1 MRIKKF
7 LKKFDLFGESVAL
20 RFSGKKKFQTVLGS
34 CLSVLMICLIFI
46 FSFSKITSVIYRN
59 TIYIQNKDEI
69 ALIPPQLNFQNRFA
83 IFMTPYEVNSLSGKR
98 YFDFYAI
105 IGTQTLLKNGTTIRV
120 KENYNL
126 RKCSAED
133 FPMFSKEDLVKK
145 GLNTWLCINATQ
157 NEDLTTIGTFGS
169 EIYQY
174 IEIGVS
180 GCSNKSNVHG
190 GDFCAS
196 HDDLYTL
203 FKSYTKFYVN
213 LIMVNSLIDLTNF
226 DKPLSPYIETSTYL
240 ISLNNYFIQKEFYF
254 TPLKIMTDPTRTFN
268 FLRDFY
274 ESEDIDDWIYE
285 KDQDDFVLNEGRTID
300 GRADY
305 TNLYLRSGPKTKQFF
320 RKYDTL
326 QDFLQALG
334 SFFSLFFIIFK
345 TFSQLF
351 LFSRMNRK
359 IAYAIYNFEDRSGK
373 KESIL
378 KKFFR
383 FVKGK
388 NSNLMAPQPEG
399 IPRDSDI
406 TKKVIQKRI
415 NDDLDIIQILNRLKQ
430 FDILK
435 ALLLTPE
442 QKYLLDLAGKPKFSD
457 TLLIPTTNKVKKMVS
472 ITKSRSRARNR
483 SQPNGRNSILKPSMI
498 ISQTK
503 KAYDRVINEKN
514 KEINNKLLG
523 MLDHSLIKKI
533 RNSHDES
540 NAEKY
545 SLKKE
550 DSHDGSNAEKY
561 IVKKE
566 SVPNSF
572 LLAKPPLSK
581 KNLEISCL
589 VYCKDEN

>member
-1 MRIKKF
+1 MRLKRF
-7 LKKFDLFGESVAL
+7 LKKFDLFGESVSL

-34 CLSVLMICLIFI
+34 CLSLLMICVIFI
-46 FSFSKITSVIYRN
+46 FSYSKINSVIYRN

-69 ALIPPQLNFQNRFA
+69 ALIPPQLDFHNRFA

-98 YFDFYAI
+98 FFDFYAT

-120 KENYNL
+120 KQNFNL
-126 RKCSAED
+126 KKCSAED

-145 GLNTWLCINATQ
+145 GLNTWLCINATK
-157 NEDLTTIGTFGS
+157 NDDLTTIGTFGS

-180 GCSNKSNVHG
+180 GCSNISNAFY

-196 HDDLYTL
+196 HEDLDGLVKKYP
-203 FKSYTKFYVN
+203 KFYLN

-226 DKPLSPYIETSTYL
+226 EKPVSPYIETSTYL

-254 TPLKIMTDPTRTFN
+254 TPLKIMTDATRTFN
-268 FLRDFY
+268 FLREFSD
-274 ESEDIDDWIYE
+274 SEEIDDWIYE
-285 KDQDDFVLNEGRTID
+285 KDQDGFVLNEGRTID
-300 GRADY
+300 GRAEY

-345 TFSQLF
+345 TFSQFF

-359 IAYAIYNFEDRSGK
+359 IAYAIYNFKDTSGK
-373 KESIL
+373 KASIL
-378 KKFFR
+378 KKLYR
-383 FVKGK
+383 FIKGK
-388 NSNLMAPQPEG
+388 VSNLMAPQPESVV
-399 IPRDSDI
+399 PPESEVTRQ
-406 TKKVIQKRI
+406 VIQKKI
-415 NDDLDIIQILNRLKQ
+415 NDDLDIINILNRLKQ

-435 ALLLTPE
+435 SLLLTPE
-442 QKYLLDLAGKPKFSD
+442 QKYLLDLAGKPKFTD
-457 TLLIPTTNKVKKMVS
+457 TLLIPSTNKVKQMVS
-472 ITKSRSRARNR
+472 ITKSRCRARNR
-483 SQPNGRNSILKPSMI
+483 SEQYGRNSILKPSMI
-498 ISQTK
+498 VSQTK
-503 KAYDRVINEKN
+503 KAYERVINEKN

-533 RNSHDES
+533 RNSHEGNNNGD
-540 NAEKY
+540 KY
-545 SLKKE
+545 SQ
-550 DSHDGSNAEKY
+550 
-561 IVKKE
+561 KKE
-566 SVPNSF
+566 SVKNSF
-572 LLAKPPLSK
+572 LLTLPPVSK

-589 VYCKDEN
+589 AYCKEES